1 MDFIAVCCCGVQ
13 KRRTD
18 VKQAWIIIEGRSQG
32 DAECNRRVCSK
43 ERAVDIPSLIC
54 FLPLA
59 KLWLCSSAQSVPL
72 AGNGLRGCVLEA
84 VAAAVRL
91 TVLSLL
97 RAFSHHLSLCV
108 LNEEAQDR

>member
-13 KRRTD
+13 KRTD

-43 ERAVDIPSLIC
+43 KRAIDIPSLIC
-54 FLPLA
+54 FLPSA
-59 KLWLCSSAQSVPL
+59 KLWLCSSAHSVPL

-97 RAFSHHLSLCV
+97 RASSHHLSLCV